1 MERRSMPIDDRNKG
15 ATNRMRQIIKLRLAV
30 GLLGEKE
37 HEIWWGSM
45 WLTNNASA
53 FLAPVYGDRLAPAR
67 YQGVVE
73 AARRVH
79 DDRVG
84 VGQAF
89 HLFRLPEGLERTL
102 HEAVIMDSACGLLA
116 ENTSAET
123 AMDILADFSP
133 KSPDANPGP
142 VWAGNPKDIQGGG
155 WIPVLAGHYR
165 AAFSSSIQT
174 FPYFSERQ

>member
-1 MERRSMPIDDRNKG
+1 MPINDRNKG
-15 ATNRMRQIIKLRLAV
+15 ATDRMKHIIRLRLAV

-37 HEIWWGSM
+37 HENWWGSM
-45 WLTNNASA
+45 WLTENASA
-53 FLAPVYGDRLAPAR
+53 FLIPIYGDRLAPAR

-89 HLFRLPEGLERTL
+89 HLFRLPEGLERAL
-102 HEAVIMDSACGLLA
+102 HEAVVMGNASELFA

-123 AMDILADFSP
+123 ARDILADL
-133 KSPDANPGP
+133 SPDTPGANPGP
-142 VWAGNPKDIQGGG
+142 VWAGNPQDIQEDG
-155 WIPVLAGHYR
+155 WISVIAGHYR
-165 AAFSSSIQT
+165 AAFSSSTQT
-174 FPYFSERQ
+174 FPYFSER